1 MAYHSC
7 KNCNHP
13 FGTSYKYCPNCG
25 LKQADTLTIKALF
38 NNTIQNY
45 FAFDARF
52 FKSFVPL
59 LFRPGFLPKQFVAGK
74 RLTYLH
80 PAQLY
85 LFSTILFFFIFSFQA
100 KIDAEDMDASIN
112 EAFSAVSKENREV
125 KLSALND
132 SLPNTIKENDVPSNT
147 DINFNFGF
155 NEKIID
161 SLIAINVPDKE
172 IYKVMGQNEN
182 SNYFTQ
188 LFFKQSL
195 RLYKT
200 HSLGGIYKRFI
211 DSLPIALF
219 FLLPIFALLLKL
231 FYFKRLVYVN
241 HLVFSFYYFAYAFF
255 MFSII
260 FVLNYIVDLGNFN
273 FLIFLWLF
281 VYLVIAIK
289 NYYNKHLIATFF
301 KTIALVVT
309 YCLFVIPIALTLT
322 LVFSFLFY

>member
-59 LFRPGFLPKQFVAGK
+59 LFKPGFLPKQFIAGK

-125 KLSALND
+125 KLSVLND

-155 NEKIID
+155 KAGE
-161 SLIAINVPDKE
+161 SCV
-172 IYKVMGQNEN
+172 
-182 SNYFTQ
+182 
-188 LFFKQSL
+188 
-195 RLYKT
+195 
-200 HSLGGIYKRFI
+200 
-211 DSLPIALF
+211 
-219 FLLPIFALLLKL
+219 
-231 FYFKRLVYVN
+231 
-241 HLVFSFYYFAYAFF
+241 
-255 MFSII
+255 
-260 FVLNYIVDLGNFN
+260 
-273 FLIFLWLF
+273 
-281 VYLVIAIK
+281 
-289 NYYNKHLIATFF
+289 
-301 KTIALVVT
+301 
-309 YCLFVIPIALTLT
+309 
-322 LVFSFLFY
+322 